1 MRFSELKV
9 STKLGIGF
17 GSTLIL
23 LIAVALVSRFSMEK
37 MEADTDLLLQK
48 KLQVERRIDDWKAT
62 IEINLQRTLAAAKT
76 SDPAV
81 QQFFQEGI
89 AATTQRT
96 VSDLE
101 LINASVTDPAARQL
115 LTQIEAKRATYQ
127 QTRKHAFDQQA
138 GGDADAAKHY
148 FDQELMPAADGY
160 LASVGQLATRQK
172 AVIDEVGAD
181 IHHRSDRA
189 QLLVIALTI
198 ASAVLSVALGWL
210 IARTLLRQLGG
221 EPQYAARITD
231 RIAGGDLTV
240 AVRLRAG
247 DQSSLLFS
255 IMAMRDKLASI
266 VREVRT
272 STDAVATA
280 SSQIASGNMDL
291 SSRTEQQAGS
301 LEETASSME
310 ELTATVKQ
318 NGDYA
323 RQSNTLAASAS
334 EVARRGGDI
343 VANVVGTMED
353 INAASKKIADIIS
366 VIDGIAFQTNI
377 LALNAAVEAARAG
390 EQGRGFAVVAS
401 EVRNLAQRAASA
413 AKDIKTLI
421 VASVEKV
428 ETGSQ
433 LVNEA
438 GLTMGDIV
446 ESVQRVTTI
455 MGQIASAGAEQ
466 EAGIEQINR
475 AITEMD
481 GVTQQN
487 AALVEQAAAAA
498 ESLQGQAGHLA
509 ELVSVF
515 QLDAARPATVRA
527 LKPALKLLSAPTP
540 TSRPA
545 PARRGVH

>member
-1 MRFSELKV
+1 MRFSDLKV

-23 LIAVALVSRFSMEK
+23 LIAVALVSWFSMEK
-37 MEADTDLLLQK
+37 MEDDTDLLLEK
-48 KLQVERRIDDWKAT
+48 TLRVERRVDDWKAT

-266 VREVRT
+266 VREVRA

-323 RQSNTLAASAS
+323 RQANTLAASAS

-377 LALNAAVEAARAG
+377 LALNAEVEAARAG

-401 EVRNLAQRAASA
+401 EVRTLAQRSASA
-413 AKDIKTLI
+413 AKEIKELI
-421 VASVEKV
+421 ARSVQTV
-428 ETGSQ
+428 DAGAL
-433 LVNEA
+433 LVDEA
-438 GLTMGDIV
+438 GATMDGIVKAVKQVADIMT
-446 ESVQRVTTI
+446 EISA
-455 MGQIASAGAEQ
+455 ASSEQ
-466 EAGIEQINR
+466 STGIEQVNQ
-475 AITEMD
+475 AIVSID
-481 GVTQQN
+481 DVTQQN
-487 AALVEQAAAAA
+487 AALVEEAAAAA
-498 ESLQGQAGHLA
+498 QSMREQADLLA
-509 ELVSVF
+509 QAVSVF
-515 QLDAARPATVRA
+515 KMAGQPSHSTPSRKRTLLVATA
-527 LKPALKLLSAPTP
+527 
-540 TSRPA
+540 
-545 PARRGVH
+545 